1 MHVVIVGAGING
13 LVAANY
19 LRRSGSRVTMIE
31 RAARVGGAC
40 VPATAEVDGVRQ
52 DYAHGASVLGLM
64 QDFVFEETG
73 LAARLETF
81 APTHPKLIHFPGQ
94 DEPIWIWREP
104 ERLDREFEQK
114 FGERGDAVAFR
125 ADEARVVDFLQRGY
139 REARPPTVADAE
151 AALGAQLTRRWIT
164 GSARDLLEHY
174 FTSDGARVYMA
185 MTVTESGPV
194 ALSEPYSAFIVPMM
208 D

>member
-19 LRRSGSRVTMIE
+19 LRRSGCLVTMIE

-40 VPATAEVDGVRQ
+40 VAATAEIDGVRQ

-73 LAARLETF
+73 LAARLQTF
-81 APTHPKLIHFPGQ
+81 APTHPKLIHFPGH

-104 ERLDREFEQK
+104 ERLDREFEEK
-114 FGERGDAVAFR
+114 FGEHGDAVAFR

-139 REARPPTVADAE
+139 RDAKSIYARKELVSLRTTPRFAMLMSQHFQVQ
-151 AALGAQLTRRWIT
+151 GAK
-164 GSARDLLEHY
+164 
-174 FTSDGARVYMA
+174 
-185 MTVTESGPV
+185 
-194 ALSEPYSAFIVPMM
+194 
-208 D
+208 